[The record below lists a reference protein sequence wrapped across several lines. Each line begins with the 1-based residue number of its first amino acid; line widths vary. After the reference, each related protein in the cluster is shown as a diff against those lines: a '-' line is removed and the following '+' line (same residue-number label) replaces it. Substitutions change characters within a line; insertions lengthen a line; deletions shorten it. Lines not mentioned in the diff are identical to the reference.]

1 MIGVLAIQGNFSS
14 HIQILNKLGYD
25 SKLVK
30 SSKDLDD
37 IDGLIIPG
45 GESTTMTK
53 LIARENRFAKS
64 IKSFSKEHPILGTCA
79 GLILMSKNSFDDK
92 VINFGI
98 IDIESER
105 NAYGRQVHSFDTR
118 LDLDYNSK
126 NTSFMASF
134 IRAPK
139 ISKVGK
145 NVQVIC
151 NHDDIP
157 VAVKQGMHF
166 ATTFHP
172 ELQNEVLIH
181 QLCFGDE

>member
-1 MIGVLAIQGNFSS
+1 MIGVLALQGNFFS

-53 LIARENRFAKS
+53 LIAREDRFVKS
-64 IKSFSKEHPILGTCA
+64 IKSFSKKHPILGTCA

-105 NAYGRQVHSFDTR
+105 NAYGRQVYSF
-118 LDLDYNSK
+118 
-126 NTSFMASF
+126 
-134 IRAPK
+134 
-139 ISKVGK
+139 
-145 NVQVIC
+145 
-151 NHDDIP
+151 
-157 VAVKQGMHF
+157 
-166 ATTFHP
+166 
-172 ELQNEVLIH
+172 
-181 QLCFGDE
+181 

>member
-1 MIGVLAIQGNFSS
+1 MIGVLALQGNFFS

-25 SKLVK
+25 SKLIK

-37 IDGLIIPG
+37 INGLIIPG

-53 LIARENRFAKS
+53 LIAREDRFVKS
-64 IKSFSKEHPILGTCA
+64 IKSFSKKHPILGTCA

-151 NHDDIP
+151 NHAGIP

-172 ELQNEVLIH
+172 ELQNEALIH
-181 QLCFGDE
+181 QLCFGDG